1 MSLAP
6 PPPSSLLPSKTGGR
20 GACHHKQSPSLGKK
34 NRTAC
39 NVLLSHTL
47 FTTLLVLHL
56 FLLATC
62 DAKEVFTNH
71 FYVKI
76 HPDKSHPD
84 PGALAHKIAK
94 RNGFHN
100 LGPLLGAHD
109 EYHFVHH
116 GLPHA
121 RHKRSV
127 PHSRKLKSDPQ
138 VGKIQYSLE
147 SGVYHMAEC
156 GSRKESWLTDRREQS
171 EGGKWRRK
179 YGVVWKL
186 YLMVLIHNSNKISA
200 YSICSVRT

>member
-6 PPPSSLLPSKTGGR
+6 PPPSSLLPNNKGGR
-20 GACHHKQSPSLGKK
+20 GARHTHSPSLGKK

-47 FTTLLVLHL
+47 LTTLLVLHL

-147 SGVYHMAEC
+147 SGAYHMAEC
-156 GSRKESWLTDRREQS
+156 GSRKESRLTDRREQS
-171 EGGKWRRK
+171 EGKSG
-179 YGVVWKL
+179 GEN
-186 YLMVLIHNSNKISA
+186 MA
-200 YSICSVRT
+200 

>member
-1 MSLAP
+1 MILAP
-6 PPPSSLLPSKTGGR
+6 PPPSASSTDNTGGR
-20 GACHHKQSPSLGKK
+20 GARHTHSPSLGNK
-34 NRTAC
+34 RQAAC
-39 NVLLSHTL
+39 NPVLRRHSISL
-47 FTTLLVLHL
+47 FATLLVLHL
-56 FLLATC
+56 FLATC

-84 PGALAHKIAK
+84 PGDLAHKIAK

-138 VGKIQYSLE
+138 VGKIHVSP
-147 SGVYHMAEC
+147 V
-156 GSRKESWLTDRREQS
+156 
-171 EGGKWRRK
+171 
-179 YGVVWKL
+179 
-186 YLMVLIHNSNKISA
+186 
-200 YSICSVRT
+200 